1 MSSYLGSNAM
11 AVSVGA
17 HYCIGTEALIE
28 SKGHLHAMYD
38 WNCTP

>member
-11 AVSVGA
+11 AESVGA
-17 HYCIGTEALIE
+17 HYCTGTEALTE
-28 SKGHLHAMYD
+28 LKQRLHAMYD